1 MGEREKEQ
9 DVLRLLALSPIS
21 SLMIKDGKT
30 FPPRGGGRR
39 MLEAGERDTLPFLAN
54 LVLPAPSL
62 LQILALALRADGL
75 EQGGGR

>member
-1 MGEREKEQ
+1 MASYYPFRAENDRGQ
-9 DVLRLLALSPIS
+9 TGS
-21 SLMIKDGKT
+21 KT
-30 FPPRGGGRR
+30 CFLCTVGR